1 MPKKKKRSDNI
12 KIKHKNNNK
21 WNTYTT
27 TQPELLNDIM
37 CLAVV
42 DKHNKPIQ
50 CIYDKKHNRI
60 DVLYMTN
67 EDDRHI
73 QWGWRYLIYQ
83 VDTKDWMKLLIQYA
97 NKRTNKLLISFV
109 YKEVDKIP

>member
-1 MPKKKKRSDNI
+1 MLKKGSDNI
-12 KIKHKNNNK
+12 KIRHKNNNK

-42 DKHNKPIQ
+42 DRHNKPIQ
-50 CIYDKKHNRI
+50 CIYDEKNNRI

-67 EDDRHI
+67 EDDKHI
-73 QWGWRYLIYQ
+73 IWGWRYLIYE
-83 VDTKDWMKLLIQYA
+83 VTPKNWMRLLLNYA
-97 NKRTNKLLISFV
+97 NKRTNKSLISFV
-109 YKEVDKIP
+109 YKEVNKIP